1 MRGVYWGSSGNAP
14 STLYGIP
21 CKKSDNRGIM
31 VTSSTLLYTRSVSF
45 LFLCWRKTS
54 NGKIN
59 QMVIGKEVGFLLRS
73 FSYCHRLLFYCLKC
87 PLIIKLC
94 TETGSGKCLL
104 QCQSE
109 ISLSSTFLALK
120 IDPKYIYLLAK

>member
-1 MRGVYWGSSGNAP
+1 VSSKLNHHRGSFLLFWIFSYLCIHPITFGHFLNEKNIKLQNVTVEIIFILSSSA
-14 STLYGIP
+14 
-21 CKKSDNRGIM
+21 
-31 VTSSTLLYTRSVSF
+31 VLLPQVSF
-45 LFLCWRKTS
+45 NNQTS
-54 NGKIN
+54 
-59 QMVIGKEVGFLLRS
+59 
-73 FSYCHRLLFYCLKC
+73 
-87 PLIIKLC
+87 